1 VANRFEASPGEKKT
15 EKRERKE
22 EKEQQCIG
30 AAHTPRSAPIRA
42 TTISCVSEQQKRQAR
57 PQTYNNIARCDSG
70 GIMQNSAASLSIR
83 VSPGRSRREYSH
95 GRKLGLSV
103 FLQKPLARGILVD
116 F

>member
-1 VANRFEASPGEKKT
+1 VANRFEASPGERKT

-30 AAHTPRSAPIRA
+30 ATHTPRSAPIRA
-42 TTISCVSEQQKRQAR
+42 TTISCVSKQQKRQAR
-57 PQTYNNIARCDSG
+57 PRTYNNIARCDS

-83 VSPGRSRREYSH
+83 VSPGRSRREYS
-95 GRKLGLSV
+95 RKLGLSV
-103 FLQKPLARGILVD
+103 FLQKQLARGILVD